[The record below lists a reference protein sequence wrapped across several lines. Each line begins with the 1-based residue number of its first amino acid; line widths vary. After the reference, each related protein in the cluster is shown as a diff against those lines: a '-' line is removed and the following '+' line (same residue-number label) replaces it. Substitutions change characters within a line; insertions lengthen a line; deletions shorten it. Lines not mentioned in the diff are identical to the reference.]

1 MLVSKL
7 FKALCLLRTGDATS
21 GANYGRIGLLA
32 ICLLI
37 GTQTFAQKVTISI
50 KSGSL
55 EKAFRE
61 IEKQT
66 GYSFIYGKNQLSQ
79 AAPVNITVEKQEL
92 NDVLKMLF
100 SNQPFTYSLSGKF
113 IAIRMKNA
121 PSNEARTT
129 DDGLTIRG
137 RVTDAKGNPLP
148 AVSVVVPGTP
158 FGAMTNENGDYV
170 INRIPPNAILTV
182 SYLSYEAQQVPVNG
196 RTTLNVVLQEQLK
209 SLDEAVV
216 IGYGTTTRRMNT
228 GSVSSITAKEIESQP
243 VSNPLAAL
251 PGRIPGVQITQQ
263 NGLPG
268 SAAVVQI
275 RGQGSMNSGTLPLY
289 VIDGV
294 PFTNFNGSYPPT
306 DNLNSLGLTGANGGI
321 SPFSMINPDDIERMD
336 ILKDADATAIYGARG
351 ANGVILI
358 TTKKGRSGKTRANV
372 NVATGAGKIGRF
384 IPMMNTQQYL
394 ELRREAFKNDGVTP
408 NTVNAPELTVWDP
421 NAYTDWQRFLAGGT
435 ARYTDA
441 QASVSGGEG
450 KTHFLFSGGYHKETT
465 VYPGDFNS
473 QRFTGRLSVDHR
485 SANDKFYAAI
495 TANYSND
502 KTVLPGSDLLSM
514 YNLPPNMPLYDS
526 TGKLRWSSGFS
537 NPVALMQRRYTG
549 TTGNLMTNASL
560 RYSIIK
566 DLNFKVSLGYT
577 NTSLDQVNPVPA
589 STQNPLNNPQSFATF
604 ANTRSQNYIAEPTLD
619 YTLDGKKGH
628 LNVMLGGTYQRSL
641 STGQSIEGRNYS
653 NEALL
658 GSLVGAGTLLLNS
671 SSYFDYRFASA
682 FGRINYDYQRKYL
695 LNITFRRDASSRFG
709 PEYAMG
715 NFGAVGAAW
724 LFSEEPFVQ
733 DNLPWLNFGKL
744 RASFGTTGN
753 DQISNYIY
761 LPLLSSAGTYQGGA
775 ALYRV
780 TLPNPGIKW
789 ETTRK
794 LEFGLELGLLQ
805 DRIKFTGD
813 YYRNRSTDQLLSAAL
828 PTQSGY
834 NSYTVNMPALVQN
847 SGVELELTTLNL
859 KSAKFGWTTALNV
872 TFYRNKLVDF
882 PGIEKSFYAS
892 SYLIGQ
898 PIDLVRKYVYT
909 GYDPKTGIPQ
919 YADLNHDGSI
929 DFNNDREIIRPGTP
943 YFGGMNNTIS
953 YKNWDFSFFLQFHHR
968 KGSTNNIS
976 TPVGSSRSNQ
986 NTSLLDRWRQP
997 GDAAAYPAATTTPGT
1012 PVYLGYTQYW
1022 ASTALWGDA
1031 SYLKL
1036 RSAALS
1042 YTLPKAWLKKANI
1055 ANLKVYAEGQNLFTF
1070 MKNKYIYDP
1079 ETSVPGGPPGL
1090 GTGMIAMPPLRT
1102 IVFGVNCSF

>member
-1 MLVSKL
+1 MLVRKL
-7 FKALCLLRTGDATS
+7 IRALCLSGVNYYRTC
-21 GANYGRIGLLA
+21 LLA
-32 ICLLI
+32 ASLLMT
-37 GTQTFAQKVTISI
+37 TQLFAQKVTISM

-79 AAPVNITVEKQEL
+79 AAPVNITVENQEL

-100 SNQPFTYSLSGKF
+100 NNQPFTYSLSGKF
-113 IAIRMKNA
+113 IAIRLKSA
-121 PSNEARTT
+121 PANESGAAEGGITV
-129 DDGLTIRG
+129 RG

-148 AVSVVVPGTP
+148 AVSVVIPGTP
-158 FGAMTNENGDYV
+158 FGAMTNDNGEYA
-170 INRIPPNAILTV
+170 INRVPANAVVVV
-182 SYLSYEAQQVPVNG
+182 SYLSYEAQRIAVNG
-196 RTTLNVVLQEQLK
+196 RTTLNIVLQEQLK

-228 GSVSSITAKEIESQP
+228 GAVSSITAKDIDMQP

-275 RGQGSMNSGTLPLY
+275 RGQGSMNSGTIPLY

-294 PFTNFNGSYPPT
+294 PYTNFSGAYPPT
-306 DNLNSLGLTGANGGI
+306 DNLNSLGTTGANGGI

-358 TTKKGRSGKTRANV
+358 TTKKGKSGKTRANV
-372 NVATGAGKIGRF
+372 NVYTGWGKVNRF

-394 ELRREAFKNDGVTP
+394 DLRREAFKNDGATP
-408 NTVNAPELTVWDP
+408 TTVNAPELTVWDK
-421 NAYTDWQRFLAGGT
+421 NAYTDWQRFLVGGT
-435 ARYTDA
+435 ARSTDA

-473 QRFTGRLSVDHR
+473 QRFTSRLSVDHR

-502 KTVLPGSDLLSM
+502 KTVLPGSDLISM

-526 TGKLRWSSGFS
+526 TGKLLWSSGFS
-537 NPVALMQRRYTG
+537 NPVALMQRRYTS

-577 NTSLDQVNPVPA
+577 NTTLDQVNPLPA
-589 STQNPLNNPQSFATF
+589 STQNPVNNPQSSATF
-604 ANTRSQNYIAEPTLD
+604 ANTRSQNYIVEPTLD
-619 YTLDGKKGH
+619 YTMEGKQGRIN
-628 LNVMLGGTYQRSL
+628 LMVGGTYQRSL
-641 STGQSIEGRNYS
+641 STGQSIDGRSYS
-653 NEALL
+653 SEALL
-658 GSLVGAGTLLLNS
+658 GSLTGAGMLVLNS
-671 SSYFDYRFASA
+671 SSYFDYRFASL
-682 FGRINYDYQRKYL
+682 FGRVNYDYKKKYL
-695 LNITFRRDASSRFG
+695 LNVTFRRDASSRFG
-709 PEYAMG
+709 PDYAMG

-724 LFSEEPFVQ
+724 LFSEESFVQ

-753 DQISNYIY
+753 DQINNYLY
-761 LPLLSSAGTYQGGA
+761 LPLLSSAGPYQGGT
-775 ALYRV
+775 ALFRA

-794 LEFGLELGLLQ
+794 LEVGLELGFLQ

-859 KSAKFGWTTALNV
+859 KAWNFGWTTDFNV
-872 TFYRNKLVDF
+872 TFYRNKLIDF

-892 SYLIGQ
+892 SYLVGQ
-898 PIDLVRKYVYT
+898 PIDMVRRYLYT

-919 YADLNHDGSI
+919 YADLNGDGSI
-929 DFNNDREIIRPGTP
+929 DFNNDRQVIPPGNP
-943 YFGGMNNTIS
+943 FFGGMNNTFS

-968 KGSTNNIS
+968 KGSTKNIS
-976 TPVGSSRSNQ
+976 TPIGSSRSNQ
-986 NTSLLDRWRQP
+986 NTSVLDRWRQP
-997 GDAAAYPAATTTPGT
+997 GDIATYPAATTTPGT
-1012 PVYLGYTQYW
+1012 PAYLGYTQYGS
-1022 ASTALWGDA
+1022 STALWGDA

-1036 RSAALS
+1036 RSASLS
-1042 YTLPKAWLKKANI
+1042 YSFPKAWLKKANI
-1055 ANLKVYAEGQNLFTF
+1055 ANLKAYAEGQNLFTW

>member
-1 MLVSKL
+1 MLVRKL
-7 FKALCLLRTGDATS
+7 IKALCLS
-21 GANYGRIGLLA
+21 GVNCYRA
-32 ICLLI
+32 CLLVACLLVT
-37 GTQTFAQKVTISI
+37 TQLFAQKVTINM

-79 AAPVNITVEKQEL
+79 AAPVNITAENQEL

-100 SNQPFTYSLSGKF
+100 NNQPFTYSLSGKF
-113 IAIRMKNA
+113 IAIRLKSA
-121 PSNEARTT
+121 TANESGAAESGT
-129 DDGLTIRG
+129 TIRG

-158 FGAMTNENGDYV
+158 FGAMTNDNGDYV
-170 INRIPPNAILTV
+170 ISRVPANAVLVV
-182 SYLSYEAQQVPVNG
+182 SYLSYEAQRIAVNG
-196 RTTLNVVLQEQLK
+196 RTTLNVVLNEQLK

-228 GSVSSITAKEIESQP
+228 GSVSSITAKDIEMQP

-294 PFTNFNGSYPPT
+294 PYTNFNGAYPPT
-306 DNLNSLGLTGANGGI
+306 DNLNAFGTTGANGGI

-358 TTKKGRSGKTRANV
+358 TTKKGKSGKTSANV
-372 NVATGAGKIGRF
+372 NVYTGWGKVNRF

-394 ELRREAFKNDGVTP
+394 DLRREAFKNDGATP
-408 NTVNAPELTVWDP
+408 NSVNAPELTVWDQ

-435 ARYTDA
+435 ARSTDA

-473 QRFTGRLSVDHR
+473 QRFTSRLSVDHR

-495 TANYSND
+495 TANYAND
-502 KTVLPGSDLLSM
+502 KTVLPGSDLISM
-514 YNLPPNMPLYDS
+514 YNLPPNMPLYDNA
-526 TGKLRWSSGFS
+526 GKLLWSSGFS
-537 NPVALMQRRYTG
+537 NPVALLQRRYTSN
-549 TTGNLMTNASL
+549 TGNLMTNASL

-577 NTSLDQVNPVPA
+577 NTSLDQVNPLPA
-589 STQNPLNNPQSFATF
+589 STQNPVNNPQSSATF
-604 ANTRSQNYIAEPTLD
+604 ANTRSQNYIVEPTLD
-619 YTLDGKKGH
+619 YTMDGKKGR
-628 LNVMLGGTYQRSL
+628 LNVMMGGTYQRSL
-641 STGQSIEGRNYS
+641 STGQSIDGRNYS
-653 NEALL
+653 SEALL
-658 GSLVGAGTLLLNS
+658 GSLSGAGTLLLNYN
-671 SSYFDYRFASA
+671 SYFDYRFASL

-695 LNITFRRDASSRFG
+695 LNVTFRRDASSRFG

-724 LFSEEPFVQ
+724 LFSEEPFAQ

-753 DQISNYIY
+753 DQINNYLY
-761 LPLLSSAGTYQGGA
+761 LPLLSAAGTYQGGA
-775 ALYRV
+775 ALIRA

-794 LEFGLELGLLQ
+794 LEFGLELGFLQ
-805 DRIKFTGD
+805 DRIKFSGD

-859 KSAKFGWTTALNV
+859 KAWNFGWTTNFNV
-872 TFYRNKLVDF
+872 TFYRNKLIDF

-898 PIDLVRKYVYT
+898 PIDMVRKYLYT

-919 YADLNHDGSI
+919 YADLNGDGII
-929 DFNNDREIIRPGTP
+929 DFNNDRQIISPGNP
-943 YFGGMNNTIS
+943 YFGGINNTFS

-968 KGSTNNIS
+968 KGNTNNMS
-976 TPVGSSRSNQ
+976 TPIGSSRSNQ

-997 GDAAAYPAATTTPGT
+997 GDIATYPAATTTPGT
-1012 PVYLGYTQYW
+1012 PAYLGYTQYGS
-1022 ASTALWGDA
+1022 STALWGDA

-1036 RSAALS
+1036 RSASLS
-1042 YTLPKAWLKKANI
+1042 YSFPKTWLKKANI
-1055 ANLKVYAEGQNLFTF
+1055 ANLKVYAEGQNLFTW

>member
-7 FKALCLLRTGDATS
+7 FSALCLLKTGDATS
-21 GANYGRIGLLA
+21 GVNYGRIGLLA
-32 ICLLI
+32 ICLLMT
-37 GTQTFAQKVTISI
+37 TQTFAQKVTISI

-55 EKAFRE
+55 EKTFRE

-79 AAPVNITVEKQEL
+79 AAPVNIAVEKQEL

-113 IAIRMKNA
+113 IAIRLKNA
-121 PSNEARTT
+121 PANEARAAEE
-129 DDGLTIRG
+129 GLTIRG

-158 FGAMTNENGDYV
+158 FGAMTNGNGDYLISRV
-170 INRIPPNAILTV
+170 PAQAVLTV

-196 RTTLNVVLQEQLK
+196 RTTLNVVLREQLK

-306 DNLNSLGLTGANGGI
+306 DNLNSLGLTAANGGI

-358 TTKKGRSGKTRANV
+358 TTKKGKSGKTRANV
-372 NVATGAGKIGRF
+372 NVSTGAGKIGRF

-394 ELRREAFKNDGVTP
+394 DLRREAFKNDGVAP

-435 ARYTDA
+435 ANYTDA
-441 QASVSGGEG
+441 QAAVSGGEG

-473 QRFTGRLSVDHR
+473 QRFTSRLSVDHR

-502 KTVLPGSDLLSM
+502 KTALPGSDLLSM

-526 TGKLRWSSGFS
+526 TGKLAWSSGFS
-537 NPVALMQRRYTG
+537 NPVALLQRRYTS

-577 NTSLDQVNPVPA
+577 NTTLDQVSPQPASAQNPV
-589 STQNPLNNPQSFATF
+589 NNPQSSATF
-604 ANTRSQNYIAEPTLD
+604 ANTRSQNYIVEPTLD
-619 YTLDGKKGH
+619 YTLDGKRGH

-641 STGQSIEGRNYS
+641 STGQSIDGRNYS
-653 NEALL
+653 SEALL

-724 LFSEEPFVQ
+724 LFSEASFVQ

-761 LPLLSSAGTYQGGA
+761 LPLLSSAGTYQGSA
-775 ALYRV
+775 ALARG

-794 LEFGLELGLLQ
+794 LEFGLELGILQ

-859 KSAKFGWTTALNV
+859 KSAKFGWTTAFNV
-872 TFYRNKLVDF
+872 TFYRNKLIDF

-898 PIDLVRKYVYT
+898 PIDLVRKYLYT

-919 YADLNHDGSI
+919 YADLNNDGSI
-929 DFNNDREIIRPGTP
+929 DFGNDREIIRPGTP
-943 YFGGMNNTIS
+943 CFGGMNNTIS
-953 YKNWDFSFFLQFHHR
+953 YKNWYFSFFLQFHHR

-997 GDAAAYPAATTTPGT
+997 GDVAAYPAATTTPGT
-1012 PVYLGYTQYW
+1012 PAYLGYTQYW

-1036 RSAALS
+1036 RSASLS
-1042 YTLPKAWLKKANI
+1042 YTFPKAWLTKANI